1 MLVRLQKLLADAGVA
16 SRRTS
21 EEIIRDGRVA
31 VEGRIV
37 RELGT
42 KVDPASISV
51 TVDGAPIKTKR
62 KIYVALN
69 KPLRFVSTRS
79 DPHGRPTVGALL
91 PKEWGNLYT
100 VGRLD
105 YLTEGLIFLT
115 NDGEFALRMTHP
127 RYGVRKKYHATIEGK
142 AGSEVT
148 AALTKG
154 IFYQGELL
162 KALAARI
169 LESSHSHTLIE
180 VELSEGKNR
189 EVRRMFE
196 AQGRTVRALRR
207 VQIGPVKLGELRVGR
222 WRTLTAAEIDSLLGN
237 ASRH

>member
-16 SRRTS
+16 SRRAS
-21 EEIIRDGRVA
+21 EEIIRAGRVA
-31 VEGRIV
+31 VNGKV
-37 RELGT
+37 ARELGT
-42 KVDPASISV
+42 KVDPASVSV
-51 TVDGAPIKTKR
+51 TVDGAPVKTKR

-69 KPLRFVSTRS
+69 KPIRFVSTRS

-127 RYGVRKKYHATIEGK
+127 RFGVRKKYHASVEGK
-142 AGSEVT
+142 AGLEVT
-148 AALTKG
+148 AAMTKG

-162 KALAARI
+162 KALSARI
-169 LESSHSHTLIE
+169 LESSRSHTLFE
-180 VELSEGKNR
+180 VELAEGKNR

-196 AQGRTVRALRR
+196 AQGLTVKALRR
-207 VQIGPVKLGELRVGR
+207 IQIGPVKLGELRVGR
-222 WRTLTAAEIDSLLGN
+222 WRTLTAAEIDSLLGS